1 MNVIRCSEQKIQYAE
16 EKITERPGKDVHM
29 FEELDGDEH
38 DNPPKFCNEQEL
50 YHVGDEISI

>member
-1 MNVIRCSEQKIQYAE
+1 MNVIGYSEQKMHYAE
-16 EKITERPGKDVHM
+16 KKNSEGPGKDVHA
-29 FEELDGDEH
+29 FEELDGYEH